1 MNNSP
6 KFRLFSFH
14 PTKLLEER
22 IEVEKKFSNVEEGI
36 LKIRI
41 GDNLPRLLDKIRKVE
56 MKNIHKLINTF
67 RKMDVM
73 MLIYEY
79 PFSNESHETR
89 LKINEILMNKYT
101 ALVGITAWNLFQQD
115 IHDSYLMNLLK
126 RSYDKEKE
134 TFLNIDSSFLEPMGK
149 AIEDKDGIIN
159 GLVKYLVTTRYPFKE
174 VLAKWKVKKGSVLEE
189 QLISAMLYKGLF
201 SDFILKRDG
210 TENIAEILNQ
220 YPMNEYKKLIKI
232 YLEARNRD
240 KFNIILLNQAIRR
253 LQDPRVRKDDWTFLS
268 AKAIKEVEKWL
279 LEDKLKKFFENDS
292 NNKRFDYW
300 KRYID
305 YMEDVTPLK
314 IPPVAFIYFKNF
326 VVVEFGNIGN
336 AAYFYHKD
344 AFKEIILPRT
354 KSQAFIYTSS
364 VQRKESILKEPE
376 VIYKGKKLFITKMS
390 HSGNWQNRFDNEMRN
405 LLIKFNE

>member
-1 MNNSP
+1 MNSSP

-14 PTKLLEER
+14 PSKLLEER

-41 GDNLPRLLDKIRKVE
+41 GDNLPRILDKIRKVE
-56 MKNIHKLINTF
+56 MKNLSKLIITLK
-67 RKMDVM
+67 KMEVL

-79 PFSNESHETR
+79 PFSNETHETR
-89 LKINEILMNKYT
+89 LKINEILMSRYT
-101 ALVGITAWNLFQQD
+101 TLVGTTAWNLFQQD
-115 IHDSYLMNLLK
+115 INDSYLMNLLK
-126 RSYDKEKE
+126 GSYSKEKD
-134 TFLNIDSSFLEPMGK
+134 TFLNIDTNFLQAMGS
-149 AIEDKDGIIN
+149 AMVDKEGIIN
-159 GLVKYLVTTRYPFKE
+159 GLVKYLVTTKHSFKE

-189 QLISAMLYKGLF
+189 QLISAMLFKGLF

-253 LQDPRVRKDDWTFLS
+253 LQDPRVRKDDWMFLS
-268 AKAIKEVEKWL
+268 EKALKEVEKWL
-279 LEDKLKKFFENDS
+279 LGNKLKKFFENDS
-292 NNKRFDYW
+292 NSKRFDYW

-314 IPPVAFIYFKNF
+314 VPLVAFIYFKHF
-326 VVVEFGNIGN
+326 VIVEFGNIGN
-336 AAYFYHKD
+336 AAYFYHKGG
-344 AFKEIILPRT
+344 FEEIILQR
-354 KSQAFIYTSS
+354 TSS
-364 VQRKESILKEPE
+364 PEFRNTRSVSKKESLLKEQE
-376 VIYKGKKLFITKMS
+376 RFYKGKKLFITKMS
-390 HSGNWQNRFDNEMRN
+390 HSVNWQSRFDDEMRD
-405 LLIKFNE
+405 LLISFNE